1 MSGRQKS
8 NICKIFMEASE
19 INSYITPLRFFNE
32 FLVSRKFLME
42 NVKPGRNLG
51 IRSTNPLTMCI
62 DFKM

>member
-51 IRSTNPLTMCI
+51 I
-62 DFKM
+62 